1 MKIVSLSSV
10 HIDSVV
16 EVEEACFAHPW
27 NRDGIESY
35 FNNQDAYFFVALDD
49 AGKVVGYIGTYMV
62 RDECFVTNVA
72 VLSACRK
79 QGIGSALVERAVSN
93 AQANGAS
100 FITLEV
106 RLSNMEAITIYKK
119 YGFESDGVRPK
130 FYRDP
135 DEDALIMTKR
145 F

>member
-1 MKIVSLSSV
+1 MRIVSLSSI
-10 HIDSVV
+10 HIDAVV
-16 EVEEACFAHPW
+16 AVEEVCFAHPW
-27 NRDGIESY
+27 NREGIESN
-35 FNNQDAYFFVALDD
+35 FNNPDAYFFVALDD
-49 AGKVVGYIGTYMV
+49 SGDVIGYIGTYMV

-72 VLSACRK
+72 VLPEYRK
-79 QGIGSALVERAVSN
+79 QGVGSALVERATEN
-93 AQANGAS
+93 AKANHAT

-106 RLSNMEAITIYKK
+106 RLSNTEAINIYKK
-119 YGFESDGVRPK
+119 YGFESDGIRPK

>member
-1 MKIVSLSSV
+1 MRIVSVSSI
-10 HIDSVV
+10 HIDGVV
-16 EVEEACFAHPW
+16 KVEEACFAHPW
-27 NRDGIESY
+27 NREGIESN
-35 FNNQDAYFFVALDD
+35 FNNPDAYFFVALDEQD
-49 AGKVVGYIGTYMV
+49 EVIGYIGTYMV

-72 VLSACRK
+72 VLPSYRK
-79 QGIGSALVERAVSN
+79 QGIGSALVERVVSN

-106 RLSNMEAITIYKK
+106 RLSNTEAISVYKK

>member
-1 MKIVSLSSV
+1 MKILSLSSI

-27 NRDGIESY
+27 NREGIESN
-35 FNNQDAYFFVALDD
+35 FNNPDAYFFVALDD
-49 AGKVVGYIGTYMV
+49 ADKVIGYIGTYMV

-72 VLSACRK
+72 VLPSCRK
-79 QGIGSALVERAVSN
+79 QGVGSALVKQAVSS

-106 RLSNMEAITIYKK
+106 RLSNVEAINIYKK
-119 YGFESDGVRPK
+119 FGFESDGVRPK